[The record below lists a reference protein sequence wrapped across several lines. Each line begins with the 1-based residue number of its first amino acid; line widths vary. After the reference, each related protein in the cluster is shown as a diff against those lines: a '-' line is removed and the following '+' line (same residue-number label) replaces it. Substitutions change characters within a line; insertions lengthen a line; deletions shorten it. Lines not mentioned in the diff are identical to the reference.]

1 MIENEQTRSWDV
13 IILGGAL
20 AGASTALLIRRRNSR
35 WRILIIEK
43 SDRLGRRVGEST
55 VEVSAYF
62 LGRVLG
68 LTDHLNEK
76 HLVKQGMRFWFSNDA
91 TQGLADCSETGPRY
105 NVRFPGYQVDR
116 AVLDEEVLSR
126 AVGEGAHLL
135 RPAKIREVVL
145 ESGGMQIIHWTQED
159 GTTGTEKARWVVDAT
174 GVSALLARKNGW

>member
-1 MIENEQTRSWDV
+1 MRENDQLQTWDA

-20 AGASTALLIRRRNSR
+20 AGASTALLLRRRNPR

-55 VEVSAYF
+55 VETSAYF

-76 HLVKQGMRFWFSNDA
+76 HLVKQGMRFWFYNEK
-91 TQGLADCSETGPRY
+91 TRGLADCSETGPKY

-116 AVLDEEVLSR
+116 AVLDEEVLAGRSPR
-126 AVGEGAHLL
+126 APAPEARAGA
-135 RPAKIREVVL
+135 RGDPVDGGVQTVTGPRRTAGPA
-145 ESGGMQIIHWTQED
+145 GD
-159 GTTGTEKARWVVDAT
+159 ARAGSSTPRASPRSSPGAT
-174 GVSALLARKNGW
+174 GG